1 MVWALLVAA
10 GVAVVCMTLF
20 AAKLTKRDPRTQD
33 SVEFAPVVDPSDPWA
48 AWQPRSSFDD
58 LDKPRPRLWPLLGAL
73 TGIVLLGA
81 GLAGARQTIWAT
93 AAQPKTALGPIAEV
107 TTQPDIV
114 QVQVTDAP
122 TPAPTIEP
130 TAAPTPDATDAPA
143 PVHTYAPAPAVTKAP
158 IAASSGGGAPTIS
171 ASPSCSG
178 SLAISYTVTSGGSS
192 LSWFALYVDGS
203 VAKGGPISG
212 TTYSSS
218 YSKPAAHGD
227 HSLEISV
234 QDKAGH
240 TARKQFQV
248 HCP

>member
-20 AAKLTKRDPRTQD
+20 AAKLTRKPDPRTQD
-33 SVEFAPVVDPSDPWA
+33 SIEFAPVVDPNDPWA
-48 AWQPRSSFDD
+48 SWRPRSSFDE
-58 LDKPRPRLWPLLGAL
+58 LDRPRPRLWPLLGAL

-81 GLAGARQTIWAT
+81 GLAGARQTIWAS
-93 AAQPKTALGPIAEV
+93 AAAPKTALGPIAEV

-114 QVQVTDAP
+114 QVTVTDAP
-122 TPAPTIEP
+122 TPPPTPEP
-130 TAAPTPDATDAPA
+130 TAAPTPDAPA
-143 PVHTYAPAPAVTKAP
+143 PVHTYAPAPAATRGP
-158 IAASSGGGAPTIS
+158 IAASSGGGWPTIS

-178 SLAISYTVTSGGSS
+178 SLAISYTVTSGGSP
-192 LSWFALYVDGS
+192 LSWFALYVDGA

-218 YSKPAAHGD
+218 YSKPATHGD
-227 HSLEISV
+227 HALEISV

-240 TARKQFQV
+240 TSRKQYQV